1 MTEPRMVSPQEE
13 AARWFAA
20 TRRGVMSL
28 EERAAYAA
36 WRKDR
41 ANAAAIAEFERVWQ
55 ALELVR
61 DRYLDGVAGREVQ
74 RSVQRRFSRPALV
87 AAMCAVSLVIGV
99 LSYSGDSH
107 FWTALDWTD
116 R

>member
-1 MTEPRMVSPQEE
+1 LSGLRNGSQQEE

-28 EERAAYAA
+28 EERSAYAA
-36 WRKDR
+36 WRSNR
-41 ANAAAIAEFERVWQ
+41 ANAAAMAEFERVWE

-61 DRYLDGVAGREVQ
+61 DRYSDGVPPRNDPPP
-74 RSVQRRFSRPALV
+74 VQRRLARPALV

-99 LSYSGDSH
+99 LSYSGDTH

>member
-1 MTEPRMVSPQEE
+1 MVSPQEE

-36 WRKDR
+36 WRSNR
-41 ANAAAIAEFERVWQ
+41 VNAAAMADFERVWQ
-55 ALELVR
+55 SLELVR
-61 DRYLDGVAGREVQ
+61 DRYSDDVPDRAVQ
-74 RSVQRRFSRPALV
+74 HSPQRWFARPALV